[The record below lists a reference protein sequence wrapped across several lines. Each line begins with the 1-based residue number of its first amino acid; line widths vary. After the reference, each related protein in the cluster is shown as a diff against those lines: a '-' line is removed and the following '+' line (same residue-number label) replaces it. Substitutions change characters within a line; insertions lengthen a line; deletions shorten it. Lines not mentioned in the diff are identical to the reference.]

1 MAKVVERRGVIP
13 DSRDQFMNVLNVT
26 QSLLSYGLLICRQQN
41 NSKHVC
47 IGYPD
52 NGRLWD
58 VGNTLISCC
67 NWRSL

>member
-13 DSRDQFMNVLNVT
+13 GSRDQFMNVLNVT

-41 NSKHVC
+41 NSRHVC

-52 NGRLWD
+52 NGPA
-58 VGNTLISCC
+58 C
-67 NWRSL
+67 